1 MIRVLQVIPTLD
13 RSGAEKQMVL
23 LAAGLPRDR
32 FAVEV
37 AALTRLGPLEGAL
50 REAGVPV
57 TLVGKRGK
65 LDLFALRRLAGL
77 MKAGRFDV
85 VNTWIFAANVY
96 GRIAARMAGV
106 PVVVTSEMAVDLWK
120 RPAELRV
127 DRWLARWTTRVVGN
141 SDAVVRF
148 YREAG
153 VPEGKLERIYSGI
166 GPEGPVTRGRGAVRA
181 ELATPDDAPVLLFV
195 GRLAPQKGVDVLLR
209 ALDLLQHVEPRVVTW
224 VAGEGPERARLE
236 ATARAFTLLPEGRV
250 RFVGHREDVP
260 DLIEA
265 ADVLVLPSRY
275 EGLPNVVL
283 EAMQRSRPVVA
294 TAAPGTDEVVE
305 GGVTGVLVPVDDAQ
319 ALARELRDLVRDPA
333 RRVRL
338 GEAGRERAG
347 REFGL
352 DAMIGGYAELYE
364 RLAGVS
370 GRSPVRAP
378 GR

>member
-1 MIRVLQVIPTLD
+1 
-13 RSGAEKQMVL
+13 
-23 LAAGLPRDR
+23 
-32 FAVEV
+32 
-37 AALTRLGPLEGAL
+37 
-50 REAGVPV
+50 
-57 TLVGKRGK
+57 
-65 LDLFALRRLAGL
+65 
-77 MKAGRFDV
+77 V

-127 DRWLARWTTRVVGN
+127 DRWLTRWTTRVVGN

-236 ATARAFTLLPEGRV
+236 STARAFTLLPQGRV